1 MIQEFEYMLTGISL
15 MTTKEDIF
23 YTVYNKYKDYL
34 RNGCFY
40 DEGYGITIRLDMK
53 NMIVYVYA
61 IDVTGVD
68 FEYLLESINGLSNV
82 RYSNSN
88 SDLDWEVLRKDYK
101 ISFYADGEFEI
112 HTTDNG
118 LFVDVDEDDRIHML
132 RTKYIGDSD
141 HKRPAEVIAPVIT
154 DIEELF
160 LQDFKATDNKV
171 LSNEFQKLVDDIY
184 KEEIIKGERGCGDSA
199 VSEI

>member
-23 YTVYNKYKDYL
+23 YTVYNKYKDDL

-40 DEGYGITIRLDMK
+40 DESYGFTIRLDMK
-53 NMIVYVYA
+53 NMIVFVYA
-61 IDVTGVD
+61 IDITGVD

-101 ISFYADGEFEI
+101 ISFYADSEFEI

-118 LFVDVDEDDRIHML
+118 LFVDVDEDERIHML
-132 RTKYIGDSD
+132 RSKYIGDGD

-160 LQDFKATDNKV
+160 LQDFKATDNKI

-184 KEEIIKGERGCGDSA
+184 KAEIIKGERGCGDSA

>member
-1 MIQEFEYMLTGISL
+1 MIQKFEYMLTGISL

-34 RNGCFY
+34 RNGFFY

-61 IDVTGVD
+61 IDITGVD

-82 RYSNSN
+82 RYSSSN

-101 ISFYADGEFEI
+101 ISFYTDGEFEI

-132 RTKYIGDSD
+132 RTKYIGDGD

-160 LQDFKATDNKV
+160 LEDFKATDNKV

-184 KEEIIKGERGCGDSA
+184 KAEIIKGERDCSDSV

>member
-1 MIQEFEYMLTGISL
+1 MIQKFEYMLTGISL

-23 YTVYNKYKDYL
+23 YTVYHKYKDDL

-40 DEGYGITIRLDMK
+40 DEGYGFTIRLDMK

-61 IDVTGVD
+61 IDTTGVD

-82 RYSNSN
+82 RHSNSN

-118 LFVDVDEDDRIHML
+118 LFVDVDEDERIHML
-132 RTKYIGDSD
+132 RSKYIGDGD

-154 DIEELF
+154 DIGELF
-160 LQDFKATDNKV
+160 LEDFKATDNKV

-184 KEEIIKGERGCGDSA
+184 KEEIIKGERGCGESA
-199 VSEI
+199 VSET

>member
-23 YTVYNKYKDYL
+23 YTVYNKYKDDL

-40 DEGYGITIRLDMK
+40 DESYGFTIRLDMK
-53 NMIVYVYA
+53 NMIVFVYA
-61 IDVTGVD
+61 IDITGVD

-101 ISFYADGEFEI
+101 ISFYADSEFEI

-118 LFVDVDEDDRIHML
+118 LFVDVDEDERIHML
-132 RTKYIGDSD
+132 RSKYIGNGD

-160 LQDFKATDNKV
+160 LKDFKATDNKI

-184 KEEIIKGERGCGDSA
+184 KEEIIKGERGCGDST

>member
-40 DEGYGITIRLDMK
+40 DEGYGFTIRLDMK

-61 IDVTGVD
+61 IDRTGVD
-68 FEYLLESINGLSNV
+68 FEYLMESINGLSNV

-88 SDLDWEVLRKDYK
+88 SDLEWEVLRKDYK

-132 RTKYIGDSD
+132 SVKAIDFC
-141 HKRPAEVIAPVIT
+141 PIT
-154 DIEELF
+154 DGVACPLIIEYNCPRYL
-160 LQDFKATDNKV
+160 
-171 LSNEFQKLVDDIY
+171 
-184 KEEIIKGERGCGDSA
+184 
-199 VSEI
+199 

>member
-61 IDVTGVD
+61 IDRTGVD
-68 FEYLLESINGLSNV
+68 FEYLMESINGLSNV

-88 SDLDWEVLRKDYK
+88 SDLEWEVLRKDYK

-118 LFVDVDEDDRIHML
+118 LFVDVDEDERIHML
-132 RTKYIGDSD
+132 RTKYIGDGA

-160 LQDFKATDNKV
+160 MQDFKATDNKV

>member
-40 DEGYGITIRLDMK
+40 DEGYGFTIRLDMK

-82 RYSNSN
+82 RYSNS
-88 SDLDWEVLRKDYK
+88 
-101 ISFYADGEFEI
+101 
-112 HTTDNG
+112 
-118 LFVDVDEDDRIHML
+118 
-132 RTKYIGDSD
+132 
-141 HKRPAEVIAPVIT
+141 
-154 DIEELF
+154 
-160 LQDFKATDNKV
+160 
-171 LSNEFQKLVDDIY
+171 
-184 KEEIIKGERGCGDSA
+184 SA
-199 VSEI
+199 